1 MPPGVKR
8 SRVLWDEARKEDARW
23 TATARAILYE
33 LQPIRLSTIDV
44 SGVISTA
51 SRLGRFVVA
60 LTCSIARSVPDV
72 ARGLVRIVHG
82 MSRRQWGVL
91 GIVLVYYFF
100 VRLVHRYLE
109 AGPLVVIATGMIGI
123 FTIGLGD
130 GDSAGMSAYSVFNR
144 GFQQLLGSVD
154 VEALVQQYA
163 GGGLAVQA
171 QAQMDA
177 NRDEGMGEHNGA
189 RAGRRRGNNRA
200 AQIPPAAAAAAAAA
214 DANENE
220 EVDDENDDSPGR
232 NRARRSNKKS
242 RNKDRR
248 ERNANVR
255 REMERQRQAAAAM
268 GFVGEGEQDIV
279 AMNRLIEEQVLAEQH
294 QHEDD

>member
-1 MPPGVKR
+1 M
-8 SRVLWDEARKEDARW
+8 
-23 TATARAILYE
+23 
-33 LQPIRLSTIDV
+33 
-44 SGVISTA
+44 
-51 SRLGRFVVA
+51 
-60 LTCSIARSVPDV
+60 
-72 ARGLVRIVHG
+72 
-82 MSRRQWGVL
+82 GVL
-91 GIVLVYYFF
+91 GILVGYYYF

-109 AGPLVVIATGMIGI
+109 AGPLVVIATGMIRI

-163 GGGLAVQA
+163 GGGLVL
-171 QAQMDA
+171 QAQMNA
-177 NRDEGMGEHNGA
+177 NRDEGMDEHNGA
-189 RAGRRRGNNRA
+189 RAGRLRGNNHAA
-200 AQIPPAAAAAAAAA
+200 AQPPPAGAAAAAAG
-214 DANENE
+214 ANENE
-220 EVDDENDDSPGR
+220 EADDDNDDTPQDGR

-268 GFVGEGEQDIV
+268 GFVGEGEQDV
-279 AMNRLIEEQVLAEQH
+279 AAMNRLIEEQVLAEQH
-294 QHEDD
+294 QHEED

>member
-1 MPPGVKR
+1 M
-8 SRVLWDEARKEDARW
+8 LWDEARKEDARW
-23 TATARAILYE
+23 TATARAFLYE
-33 LQPIRLSTIDV
+33 LQPVRFSTIDI
-44 SGVISTA
+44 SGIISTV
-51 SRLGRFVVA
+51 SRICRFVVA
-60 LTCSIARSVPDV
+60 LTCSIVRSVPGL
-72 ARGLVRIVHG
+72 ARGLVRMLRG

-91 GIVLVYYFF
+91 GMVVTYYYF
-100 VRLVHRYLE
+100 VRLVHQYLE
-109 AGPLVVIATGMIGI
+109 AGPFVVIATGMIGI

-154 VEALVQQYA
+154 TEALVQQYA

-171 QAQMDA
+171 QMNA
-177 NRDEGMGEHNGA
+177 NRDEGMDRHNGA
-189 RAGRRRGNNRA
+189 RP
-200 AQIPPAAAAAAAAA
+200 PPAAAAAAAAA
-214 DANENE
+214 GANENE
-220 EVDDENDDSPGR
+220 GADDDNDDTPQDGR

-248 ERNANVR
+248 ERNASVR

-268 GFVGEGEQDIV
+268 GFVGEGEQDV
-279 AMNRLIEEQVLAEQH
+279 AAMNRLIEEQVLAEQH